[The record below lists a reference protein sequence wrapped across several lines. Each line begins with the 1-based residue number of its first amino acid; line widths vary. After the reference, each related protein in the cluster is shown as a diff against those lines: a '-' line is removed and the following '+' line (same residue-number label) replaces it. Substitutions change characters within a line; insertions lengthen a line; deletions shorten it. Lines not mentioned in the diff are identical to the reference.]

1 MSATYETIRALR
13 WQYTLTTTVPNAFA
27 AVKVITDVW
36 PTLPSTSV
44 YSDTTEED
52 SSRVYAF
59 YEKSATKFELVVVN
73 YVTGA
78 VEYTYAVDKPTFDHS
93 TAVKILISYS
103 EFLSQIAVNVL
114 SAANKIYEYRF
125 DRRPDFSIDTH
136 K

>member
-59 YEKSATKFELVVVN
+59 YE
-73 YVTGA
+73 
-78 VEYTYAVDKPTFDHS
+78 
-93 TAVKILISYS
+93 
-103 EFLSQIAVNVL
+103 
-114 SAANKIYEYRF
+114 
-125 DRRPDFSIDTH
+125 
-136 K
+136 